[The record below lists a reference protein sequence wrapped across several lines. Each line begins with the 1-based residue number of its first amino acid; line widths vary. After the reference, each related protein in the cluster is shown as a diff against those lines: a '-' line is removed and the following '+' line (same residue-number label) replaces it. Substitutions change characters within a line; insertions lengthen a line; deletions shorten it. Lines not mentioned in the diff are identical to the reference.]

1 MFLGTTKLQRSRD
14 ERITDHITSFE
25 EGTKTPQDTAMNLL
39 NIVDIP
45 GWMLVRGAGL
55 DLERRERLI
64 TALLDGHLSMI
75 EVSFPTCICTSI
87 VISMGT

>member
-1 MFLGTTKLQRSRD
+1 
-14 ERITDHITSFE
+14 
-25 EGTKTPQDTAMNLL
+25 MNLL

-75 EVSFPTCICTSI
+75 EVKRTLVRLYPDMHLHEHRDFDGHIR
-87 VISMGT
+87 GTTT